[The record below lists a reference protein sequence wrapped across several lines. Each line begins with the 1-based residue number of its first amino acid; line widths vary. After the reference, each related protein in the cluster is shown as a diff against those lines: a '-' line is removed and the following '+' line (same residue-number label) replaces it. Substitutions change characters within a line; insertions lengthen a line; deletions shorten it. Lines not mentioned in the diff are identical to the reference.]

1 MAAGVVS
8 PVQKAMTD
16 LETLQAKRRVK
27 DIRLWERVDM
37 ASVPEYQRM
46 VAYGQAL
53 LRVRV
58 PEPIGKVAEHGIRK
72 MREDILTVINGIIK
86 FIEPFNP
93 NIPTLM
99 ANDESTTHPATD
111 PGPTSG
117 HEHILQNPP
126 SVDGI
131 RQMLANAQAGLDSLF
146 TEPPAPVPV
155 KQDFGWALE
164 QMRDGKKVA
173 PAYWNGKKW
182 LVMQFPDENSKMT
195 MPYIYVEY
203 PPNHRIPWAISNL
216 ELFAEDWMIIE

>member
-99 ANDESTTHPATD
+99 ADNLPSALSEDGPQHVE
-111 PGPTSG
+111 PTSG
-117 HEHILQNPP
+117 HEHLLKPEVLEALRVIQNAAVP
-126 SVDGI
+126 I
-131 RQMLANAQAGLDSLF
+131 TA
-146 TEPPAPVPV
+146 PAPIV
-155 KQDFGWALE
+155 KNFGWALE

-173 PAYWNGKKW
+173 PERWGGKKW
-182 LVMQFPDENSKMT
+182 LRLMTSDVSAEMT
-195 MPYIYVEY
+195 MPYIYLQW
-203 PPNHRIPWAISNL
+203 PPTHTMPWIPSHMELL
-216 ELFAEDWMIIE
+216 EEDWMIIE